1 MTTTEFKIK
10 MKQALDT
17 ADLKDQDNKVLI
29 TRGGKV
35 YEVVRVN

>member
-1 MTTTEFKIK
+1 MTTTEFKIN

-17 ADLKDQDNKVLI
+17 VDNGKKLFV

>member
-1 MTTTEFKIK
+1 MTTTEFKIN

-17 ADLKDQDNKVLI
+17 VDAGDKLLI

-35 YEVVRVN
+35 YEVVRIN

>member
-10 MKQALDT
+10 MKDALDT
-17 ADLKDQDNKVLI
+17 VDKGGEILI

-35 YEVVRVN
+35 YKVVKVA

>member
-17 ADLKDQDNKVLI
+17 VDQGKELFI

-35 YEVVRVN
+35 YTIKRLN

>member
-17 ADLKDQDNKVLI
+17 VDSGEKLLI

-35 YEVVRVN
+35 YEVLRVN

>member
-17 ADLKDQDNKVLI
+17 VDNGDKLFV

-35 YEVVRVN
+35 YEVIRINK

>member
-10 MKQALDT
+10 MKEALDT
-17 ADLKDQDNKVLI
+17 VDAGEKLLI

>member
-10 MKQALDT
+10 MKQALDSV
-17 ADLKDQDNKVLI
+17 DNGEKLLI

>member
-17 ADLKDQDNKVLI
+17 VDNGQKLLI

-35 YEVVRVN
+35 YEVLRIQ

>member
-1 MTTTEFKIK
+1 MTTTEFKIN

-17 ADLKDQDNKVLI
+17 VDKGKQLLI

-35 YEVVRVN
+35 YEVTRVN